1 MMEPDAVAGVLRSVP
16 LFRSLRMGDLQRLG
30 RMACV
35 RNYKEGALIV
45 RQDDT
50 AISFYCVLSGGVRI
64 ERQGATAERPVVLAE
79 CGPGGFFGE
88 MSLVDDFPRSAS
100 VVATAPTV
108 CALISKW
115 DFQKELKAR
124 PEIAA
129 ALLRAFSQR
138 VRELD
143 ARLAL

>member
-1 MMEPDAVAGVLRSVP
+1 MEPDAVAAVLRSVP
-16 LFRSLRMGDLQRLG
+16 LFRSLRPGDLQRLA
-30 RMACV
+30 RQACV

-64 ERQGATAERPVVLAE
+64 ERQGPTERPVVLAE
-79 CGPGGFFGE
+79 FGPGGFFGE
-88 MSLVDDFPRSAS
+88 MALVDDFPRSAS
-100 VVATAPTV
+100 VVAQAPTV

-115 DFQKELKAR
+115 DFQKELKDR
-124 PEIAA
+124 PELAL
-129 ALLRAFSQR
+129 ALLRTLSQR